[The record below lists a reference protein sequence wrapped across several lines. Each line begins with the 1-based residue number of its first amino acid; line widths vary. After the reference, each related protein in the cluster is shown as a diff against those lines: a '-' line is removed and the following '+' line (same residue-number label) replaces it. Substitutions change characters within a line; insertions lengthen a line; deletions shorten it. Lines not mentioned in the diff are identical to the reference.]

1 MGWLDGVFGDCLWV
15 LWRDENPMKTKMEL
29 LAVSP
34 LTRPTLQ
41 DFVYTEHEISGSSMC
56 FTGPSLR
63 LNVGFLSM
71 LCWIFTV
78 ELQGTMH
85 NMNMSSVT

>member
-29 LAVSP
+29 LSVSP

-71 LCWIFTV
+71 LCWNIYG
-78 ELQGTMH
+78 GTSRYH
-85 NMNMSSVT
+85 AQHEYVQC